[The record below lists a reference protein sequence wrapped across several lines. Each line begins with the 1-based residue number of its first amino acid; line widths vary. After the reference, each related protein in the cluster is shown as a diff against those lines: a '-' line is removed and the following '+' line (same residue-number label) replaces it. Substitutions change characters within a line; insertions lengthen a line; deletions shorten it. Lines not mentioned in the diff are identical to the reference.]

1 MNIRFKLILAGVLPA
16 TSAPSIF
23 ADYNKHTKCKE
34 EFIEFA
40 KKHSDIMATDYVIH
54 GYYKTLVLYNKKF
67 QKLVDNCKEYK
78 HNEKAFG
85 KLLGYT
91 EPLNLLYVYKNTDK
105 KLIDIG
111 YTLNNN
117 TFFGYWKMRKN
128 TDMKKE
134 LQLLEKMKKI
144 DNNIKLEI
152 VFEND
157 V

>member
-1 MNIRFKLILAGVLPA
+1 MNIRFKLILEGVLPA
-16 TSAPSIF
+16 MTE
-23 ADYNKHTKCKE
+23 DYE
-34 EFIEFA
+34 EQYIDFA

-54 GYYKTLVLYNKKF
+54 EYSKILVLYNKKF

-78 HNEKAFG
+78 NNEKAYG

-91 EPLNLLYVYKNTDK
+91 ELLNLRHMYNKTYQKIILVN
-105 KLIDIG
+105 

-117 TFFGYWKMRKN
+117 TFFGYWKMQKN

-144 DNNIKLEI
+144 DSNIKLEI
-152 VFEND
+152 VFNND
-157 V
+157 AA

>member
-16 TSAPSIF
+16 MTE
-23 ADYNKHTKCKE
+23 DYE
-34 EFIEFA
+34 EQYLEFA
-40 KKHSDIMATDYVIH
+40 KKHSDIIATDHVIH
-54 GYYKTLVLYNKKF
+54 EYRKTLVLYNKKF

-78 HNEKAFG
+78 RNEKAYG

-91 EPLNLLYVYKNTDK
+91 EPLNLLYMYKNTDK

-117 TFFGYWKMRKN
+117 TFFGYWKMQKN

-157 V
+157 P